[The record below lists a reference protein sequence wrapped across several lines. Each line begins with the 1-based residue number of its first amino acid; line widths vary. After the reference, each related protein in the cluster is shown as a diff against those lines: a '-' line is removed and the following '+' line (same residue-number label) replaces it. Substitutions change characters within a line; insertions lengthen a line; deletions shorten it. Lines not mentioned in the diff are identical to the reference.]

1 MRVLIVGSGAREHA
15 LADAVSRGGASVV
28 VAPGNAGIATRFEV
42 SADEARAIEADLV
55 VIGPEAPLVAGLADD
70 LRAAGRLVVGPGAA
84 GAALE
89 GSKIAMKRL
98 CDAAGVPTAR
108 WGVATTIEEAA
119 ALFDRFGPPYVIKT
133 DGLAAG
139 KGVLVTAD
147 RLAAEADVRAKLSG
161 EAFGDAGRRLV
172 IEEGLGGRELSMI
185 WLVNER
191 DARLLPVAQ
200 DHKRLLDGDL
210 GPNTGGMGAYAPA
223 PWANDSLIEEA
234 TDRVL
239 EPLLAELRRVGIVY
253 RGFLYAGL
261 MATEDGLSLLEINVR
276 LGDPEAQAIAPL
288 LGEGFVDALVAAARG
303 GTIGDL
309 DVQAGAALGIV
320 MAARGYPEASIGG
333 DRIEGIAEAERLGAR
348 VYTAGVR
355 AEADGALATTGGRI
369 LTVVGR
375 GDDLATAR
383 EVAYR
388 ARQAIRIE
396 GATWRSDL
404 GLGAE

>member
-1 MRVLIVGSGAREHA
+1 MRVLVVGSGAREHA
-15 LADAVSRGGASVV
+15 LADAVSRSGASVV
-28 VAPGNAGIATRFEV
+28 VAPGNAGMATRCEV
-42 SADEARAIEADLV
+42 TSDEARTIDADLV
-55 VIGPEAPLVAGLADD
+55 VIGPEAPLVSGLADE

-89 GSKIAMKRL
+89 GSKVAMKRL
-98 CDAAGVPTAR
+98 CEAAGVRTAR
-108 WGVATTIEEAA
+108 WGVATTLEEADV
-119 ALFDRFGPPYVIKT
+119 LLDRFGPPYVIKT

-139 KGVLVTAD
+139 KGVLVTGD
-147 RLAAEADVRAKLSG
+147 RDAAEADVRAKLSG

-172 IEEGLGGRELSMI
+172 IEEGLRGRELSMI

-191 DARLLPVAQ
+191 DTQLLPVAQ

-223 PWANDSLIEEA
+223 PWVDPALVEEA
-234 TDRVL
+234 TERVL

-276 LGDPEAQAIAPL
+276 LGDPEAQVILPL

-309 DVQAGAALGIV
+309 DVEPGAALGIV

-333 DRIEGIAEAERLGAR
+333 DLVEGIAEAERLGAR
-348 VYTAGVR
+348 VYTAGVS
-355 AEADGALATTGGRI
+355 ADPDGSLRTRGGRI

-375 GDDLATAR
+375 GEDLAAAR
-383 EVAYR
+383 EAAYR
-388 ARQAIRIE
+388 ARAAIRIE